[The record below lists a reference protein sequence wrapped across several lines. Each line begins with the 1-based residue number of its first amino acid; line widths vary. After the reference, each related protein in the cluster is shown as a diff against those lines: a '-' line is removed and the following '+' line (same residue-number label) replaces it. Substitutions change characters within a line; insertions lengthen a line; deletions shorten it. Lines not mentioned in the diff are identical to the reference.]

1 MSGPS
6 SSSVPAGSLQSS
18 LAGITTTSSS
28 PSSLSSSGGRPFYL
42 NSSHFSTPAFSST
55 SGTPPLSP
63 LEQTPRVRPGMILKT
78 EIAAAAAA
86 AAAASA
92 VEGQGGTR
100 HISEGKSSIQ
110 QRLTAV
116 TGAITAAAAAGSV
129 AQREGDAAEEEG
141 PTLFFRAGGGRF
153 GLVDDLTPVNGYLLL
168 AATFFY
174 FVISLYAMV
183 FSKFMPYTGN
193 KVPSPLSPRI
203 GWKIEF
209 CGFFSFAAAMCARF
223 WIS

>member
-1 MSGPS
+1 
-6 SSSVPAGSLQSS
+6 
-18 LAGITTTSSS
+18 
-28 PSSLSSSGGRPFYL
+28 
-42 NSSHFSTPAFSST
+42 
-55 SGTPPLSP
+55 
-63 LEQTPRVRPGMILKT
+63 MILKT
-78 EIAAAAAA
+78 EIAAA